1 MGNLLLRLLVLLF
14 CFVQSVK
21 LSANSCCGQS
31 PASFTVLNLEQRL
44 SLNLGFAYLRSM
56 GRALHSDEFL
66 IWDGKTREIR
76 SLNLNLASTLASR
89 HQVFLNSS
97 LMQGYYAESNMT
109 QTSNHLSD
117 TLIGY
122 NFELL
127 PEYSYSRWR
136 PLIYVSALINLPS
149 GQSSFEPIRLGEGGD
164 VTGHNQWGGGVG
176 LTLRKVYFP
185 LTMTFQAR
193 TLYLFAK
200 SFPSVQVSGFYD
212 SSLALLANY
221 DTSIWNLTL
230 NTGLTLTH
238 LSQRRVEPAGETSD
252 VGQNTTVLLGFQ
264 RPLTE
269 QWVVG
274 LNYSDQTLLGP
285 ARGGLVLNR
294 GINLNFNYNYD

>member
-76 SLNLNLASTLASR
+76 SLNLNLASSLASR

-185 LTMTFQAR
+185 LTLTFQAR

>member
-76 SLNLNLASTLASR
+76 SLNLNLASSLASR

-185 LTMTFQAR
+185 LTLTFQAR

-221 DTSIWNLTL
+221 DTSIWNLSL